1 MTKWAYKIAGIKGE
15 LGVVV
20 HRSVIQETDEG
31 ALRAQGMLGLC
42 SEETL
47 SAGDGQMVQR

>member
-1 MTKWAYKIAGIKGE
+1 MTKWAYKITGIKRE

-31 ALRAQGMLGLC
+31 APRAQGLLGY
-42 SEETL
+42 
-47 SAGDGQMVQR
+47 AVRRP